1 MAPKFPKILKYRAKV
16 DLIIKTLGND
26 LLKLLVI
33 RKAKFILYSKLK
45 VLNLLNESPIVCS
58 GKESNDVAKQSQKV
72 AVNIKLTNT

>member
-1 MAPKFPKILKYRAKV
+1 MIYLNCF
-16 DLIIKTLGND
+16 
-26 LLKLLVI
+26 VI